1 MLDAVSA
8 LLVGK
13 HGKLSSPI
21 LYVGRAMSVSGL
33 DSTGKEIFW
42 VASSDVVSALAI
54 ADIDRDG
61 TDELVAGSQACDL
74 QVYKQ
79 VREHRPCHSV
89 FA

>member
-1 MLDAVSA
+1 
-8 LLVGK
+8 
-13 HGKLSSPI
+13 
-21 LYVGRAMSVSGL
+21 MSVSGL